1 MGGPDEHKGE
11 DEQNE
16 GGVADP
22 EDELQHEAHQ
32 EELGKG
38 ALMPTPGCG
47 ALEDPAEEGDHQ
59 KPEEVVAA
67 CPR

>member
-1 MGGPDEHKGE
+1 MGGPEDHKGE

-38 ALMPTPGCG
+38 AHRTPRQI
-47 ALEDPAEEGDHQ
+47 ALQAQDH
-59 KPEEVVAA
+59 
-67 CPR
+67 